1 MNAITT
7 EDEFTF
13 DHAVFHE
20 LEPGVP
26 DAERYNGW
34 TAEKQKR
41 FLVALSRG
49 HNIAQASAIVGM
61 SRQSAY
67 ALRTAAKGAAFRL
80 GWDAALLH
88 ARDVLADEL
97 MDRAFNG
104 VREHVTADNGAITTR
119 LRHDNVLA
127 WRMLNRLDRRADT
140 ACADANAAAVRL
152 AAADFEQ
159 LLDLIGRE
167 AAPARAGLFLAARLG
182 AVAAEAGEDDL
193 APIRTLARA
202 DRWLRTHVDDGQGV
216 ATADLDPANRAGWTG
231 EQWAR
236 AEAAGLVQVAP
247 AQPDTAGETRDMCQL
262 RQAEADE
269 DSSVWWCEE
278 LEEWRTSFPPPDD
291 FFGDE
296 EGVVGEYGY
305 ERELTPEEAAAAEA
319 QHARDL
325 APLIAARR
333 VERDAWL
340 AQSRDGADGP
350 ASVKAAGRK
359 GGRDPAGA
367 APVTA

>member
-1 MNAITT
+1 MASMAERRRYGGMSLWNMSGTKSFPTAPVPAYLSGPVQQMRGLSMNAITT

-140 ACADANAAAVRL
+140 ACADANAAAVRS
-152 AAADFEQ
+152 A
-159 LLDLIGRE
+159 
-167 AAPARAGLFLAARLG
+167 
-182 AVAAEAGEDDL
+182 
-193 APIRTLARA
+193 
-202 DRWLRTHVDDGQGV
+202 
-216 ATADLDPANRAGWTG
+216 
-231 EQWAR
+231 
-236 AEAAGLVQVAP
+236 
-247 AQPDTAGETRDMCQL
+247 
-262 RQAEADE
+262 
-269 DSSVWWCEE
+269 
-278 LEEWRTSFPPPDD
+278 
-291 FFGDE
+291 
-296 EGVVGEYGY
+296 
-305 ERELTPEEAAAAEA
+305 
-319 QHARDL
+319 
-325 APLIAARR
+325 
-333 VERDAWL
+333 
-340 AQSRDGADGP
+340 
-350 ASVKAAGRK
+350 
-359 GGRDPAGA
+359 
-367 APVTA
+367 